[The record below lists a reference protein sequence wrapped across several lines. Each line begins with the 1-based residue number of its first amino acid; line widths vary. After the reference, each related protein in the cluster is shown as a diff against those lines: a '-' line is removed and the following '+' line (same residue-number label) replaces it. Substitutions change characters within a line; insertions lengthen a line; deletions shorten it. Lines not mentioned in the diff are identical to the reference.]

1 MIFFNA
7 TKAKLKSISNIPV
20 LQNKIK
26 QTDIQ
31 LTSRLRKQ
39 EEILNN
45 TSPSLRTSLS
55 PLTFWALFY
64 LFQDSRV
71 PRFCFQNFL
80 KILRF
85 QVGKLFPPFLPGRLQ
100 FILSQSR
107 NKKSE
112 QRNLRGP
119 AGLANS
125 AASPPTRPF
134 KLHLPPLGMSKGWF
148 LEN

>member
-64 LFQDSRV
+64 LF
-71 PRFCFQNFL
+71 
-80 KILRF
+80 
-85 QVGKLFPPFLPGRLQ
+85 
-100 FILSQSR
+100 
-107 NKKSE
+107 
-112 QRNLRGP
+112 
-119 AGLANS
+119 
-125 AASPPTRPF
+125 
-134 KLHLPPLGMSKGWF
+134 
-148 LEN
+148 